1 MRDAG
6 IRWEGERFASS
17 IDVHLA
23 QARTRVMLR
32 AELLRI
38 LVCPENQSALEPASS
53 DLIARINRAIAARA
67 VKNKSGQTLE
77 RPLAG
82 GLVRA
87 DRAVLYAIID
97 EIPMMLVDE
106 GILLDQT
113 SLAGENS

>member
-6 IRWEGERFASS
+6 IRWEGGRFASS
-17 IDVHLA
+17 IYIHAA

-53 DLIARINRAIAARA
+53 DLVARINRAIAARA

-106 GILLDQT
+106 GILLDQPG
-113 SLAGENS
+113 LAGENS